1 MRAVSASVSHGA
13 AVTALAVL
21 SILLASSTALAQRR
35 VALAPL
41 EGGGARALERAL
53 EGELERRGYAV
64 VRVTRAPEGDT
75 DAAAL
80 VREAEADALIEGRA
94 TVVGSRR
101 RRQLVAALSVR
112 DASGAV
118 HERVDMRVR
127 AAQTQSV
134 ARRVASALDA
144 AEAES
149 PAPAPRPVEQGGAHR
164 PPARA
169 PRRSDR
175 AGRAR
180 TPEVAPVRALVQVGA
195 GARSRAIE
203 LLAPD
208 GLDAA
213 YRAEPYLELTVGA
226 EVRLF
231 DVGFVRARFGS
242 AVGLTSRRE
251 DPSLGT
257 VDTSF
262 MWVSADAGASA
273 VIDDTV
279 ELGGAFGVGW
289 DRYELAFNEL
299 VPTAEYLHLR
309 PALIASVRLV
319 GRALV
324 LDAEGGVRIP
334 LGVGALESVHGREH
348 DVIGADIT
356 TRLRGVIAPG
366 FAWALEAGF
375 RRYWLTFTRPDGVV
389 TGSDGGWHTTAWA
402 GWEI

>member
-1 MRAVSASVSHGA
+1 
-13 AVTALAVL
+13 
-21 SILLASSTALAQRR
+21 
-35 VALAPL
+35 
-41 EGGGARALERAL
+41 
-53 EGELERRGYAV
+53 
-64 VRVTRAPEGDT
+64 
-75 DAAAL
+75 
-80 VREAEADALIEGRA
+80 
-94 TVVGSRR
+94 
-101 RRQLVAALSVR
+101 
-112 DASGAV
+112 
-118 HERVDMRVR
+118 
-127 AAQTQSV
+127 
-134 ARRVASALDA
+134 
-144 AEAES
+144 
-149 PAPAPRPVEQGGAHR
+149 
-164 PPARA
+164 
-169 PRRSDR
+169 
-175 AGRAR
+175 
-180 TPEVAPVRALVQVGA
+180 VRALVLVGA

-226 EVRLF
+226 ELRLF
-231 DVGFVRARFGS
+231 DIGFVRARFGS

-273 VIDDTV
+273 VLDDTV

>member
-21 SILLASSTALAQRR
+21 SILLASSAALAQRR

-53 EGELERRGYAV
+53 EGELDRRGYAV
-64 VRVTRAPEGDT
+64 VRVERAPEGDA

-80 VREAEADALIEGRA
+80 MREVEADALIDGSA

-144 AEAES
+144 METETE
-149 PAPAPRPVEQGGAHR
+149 APAPRLVEEGASRR
-164 PPARA
+164 PPARP
-169 PRRSDR
+169 PRGSSR
-175 AGRAR
+175 AAR
-180 TPEVAPVRALVQVGA
+180 TPQIAPVRALVLVGA

-226 EVRLF
+226 ELRLF
-231 DVGFVRARFGS
+231 DIGFVRARFGS

-273 VIDDTV
+273 VLDDTV